1 MSVYD
6 PDAANLS
13 AWGALV
19 EKQSKGLKPDDF
31 TWHTPEGIPLKTL
44 YTAEDLESLP
54 YTNTMPG
61 MSPYIRGPQATMY
74 AGRRWTIRQYA
85 GFSTAEASNAFYR
98 KSLAAGGQGI
108 SVAFDLATHRGYDS
122 DHPRVLEMWARR
134 AWLWILSRT

>member
-44 YTAEDLESLP
+44 YTADELTARPSP
-54 YTNTMPG
+54 TTMPG
-61 MSPYIRGPQATMY
+61 M
-74 AGRRWTIRQYA
+74 
-85 GFSTAEASNAFYR
+85 
-98 KSLAAGGQGI
+98 
-108 SVAFDLATHRGYDS
+108 
-122 DHPRVLEMWARR
+122 VLV
-134 AWLWILSRT
+134 